1 MLNGAKP
8 VGVEVAL
15 YYMENFL
22 LNDKVGRLE
31 KRLFDWWLEE
41 GFFLV
46 SNFKKTNTGISGE
59 FILLLG
65 GSIYDVTR
73 TFDEQK
79 GEAITIK
86 DSVQKK
92 LDDGWDLLLKVKPN
106 YYVVK
111 DTENNRTRIEELF
124 RSNIRNFDFVEYKTK
139 QEGDIT
145 ILKSIIIN
153 VHRKKVNG

>member
-1 MLNGAKP
+1 MLSGEKT

-15 YYMENFL
+15 YYMENYL

-31 KRLFDWWLEE
+31 KRLFDWWLSE
-41 GFFLV
+41 GFFLA
-46 SNFKKTNTGISGE
+46 SNFKKTDTGISGE

-73 TFDEQK
+73 TLDEPH
-79 GEAITIK
+79 GESAAVK

-92 LDDGWDLLLKVKPN
+92 LNDGWDLLLKVKPN
-106 YYVVK
+106 YYLVM
-111 DTENNRTRIEELF
+111 DTENNRRRIEELF
-124 RSNIRNFDFVEYKTK
+124 KNNIRNFDFVEYKTK

-153 VHRKKVNG
+153 IHRKR

>member
-1 MLNGAKP
+1 MLSGEKT

-15 YYMENFL
+15 YYMENYL

-31 KRLFDWWLEE
+31 KRLFDWWLSE

-46 SNFKKTNTGISGE
+46 SNFKKTDTGISGE

-73 TFDEQK
+73 TLDEPH
-79 GEAITIK
+79 GESAAVK

-92 LDDGWDLLLKVKPN
+92 LNDGWDLLLKVKPN
-106 YYVVK
+106 YYLIM
-111 DTENNRTRIEELF
+111 DTENNRRRIEELF
-124 RSNIRNFDFVEYKTK
+124 KNNIRNFDFVEYKTK

-153 VHRKKVNG
+153 VHRKKVNE

>member
-15 YYMENFL
+15 YYMENYL
-22 LNDKVGRLE
+22 LNDKVGWLE
-31 KRLFDWWLEE
+31 KRLFNWWLDE

-46 SNFKKTNTGISGE
+46 SNFKETETGISGE

-73 TFDEQK
+73 TLDEPQEK
-79 GEAITIK
+79 TAAIK

-92 LDDGWDLLLKVKPN
+92 LDDGWDLILKVKPN
-106 YYVVK
+106 YYLVK
-111 DTENNRTRIEELF
+111 DTENNRGRIEKLF
-124 RSNIRNFDFVEYKTK
+124 KNNIRNFDFVEYRTK

-145 ILKSIIIN
+145 ILKSIVIN
-153 VHRKKVNG
+153 VHRKR

>member
-1 MLNGAKP
+1 MLSGEKT

-15 YYMENFL
+15 YYMENYL

-31 KRLFDWWLEE
+31 KRLFDWWLSE

-46 SNFKKTNTGISGE
+46 SNFKKTDTGISGE

-73 TFDEQK
+73 TLDEPH
-79 GEAITIK
+79 GESVAVK

-92 LDDGWDLLLKVKPN
+92 LNDGWDLLLKVKPN
-106 YYVVK
+106 YYLVM
-111 DTENNRTRIEELF
+111 DTENNRRRIEELF
-124 RSNIRNFDFVEYKTK
+124 KNNIRNFDFVEYKTK
-139 QEGDIT
+139 QEGDVT

>member
-1 MLNGAKP
+1 MLSGEKT

-15 YYMENFL
+15 YYMENYL

-31 KRLFDWWLEE
+31 KRLFDWWLSE

-46 SNFKKTNTGISGE
+46 SNFKKTDTGISGE

-73 TFDEQK
+73 TLDEPH
-79 GEAITIK
+79 GESAAVK

-92 LDDGWDLLLKVKPN
+92 LNDGWDLLLKVKPN
-106 YYVVK
+106 YYLVM
-111 DTENNRTRIEELF
+111 DTENNRRRIEELF
-124 RSNIRNFDFVEYKTK
+124 KNNIRNFDFVEYKTK

-153 VHRKKVNG
+153 VHRKKVN

>member
-1 MLNGAKP
+1 MLSGAKP

-15 YYMENFL
+15 YYMENYL

-31 KRLFDWWLEE
+31 KRLFNWWLDE

-46 SNFKKTNTGISGE
+46 SNFKKTDTGISGE

-73 TFDEQK
+73 TLDEPQEK
-79 GEAITIK
+79 TAAIK

-92 LDDGWDLLLKVKPN
+92 LDDGWDLILKVKPN
-106 YYVVK
+106 YYLVK
-111 DTENNRTRIEELF
+111 DTENNRGRIEKLF
-124 RSNIRNFDFVEYKTK
+124 KNNIRNFDFVEYKTK
-139 QEGDIT
+139 QEGDIK

>member
-1 MLNGAKP
+1 MLSGEKT

-15 YYMENFL
+15 YYMENYL

-31 KRLFDWWLEE
+31 KRLFDWWLSE

-46 SNFKKTNTGISGE
+46 SNFKKTDTGISGE

-73 TFDEQK
+73 TLDEPH
-79 GEAITIK
+79 GESATVK

-92 LDDGWDLLLKVKPN
+92 LNDGWDLLLKVKPN
-106 YYVVK
+106 YYLVM
-111 DTENNRTRIEELF
+111 DTENNRRRIEELF
-124 RSNIRNFDFVEYKTK
+124 KNNIRNFDFVEYKTK

>member
-1 MLNGAKP
+1 MLSGAKP

-15 YYMENFL
+15 YYMENYL
-22 LNDKVGRLE
+22 LNEKVGRLE
-31 KRLFDWWLEE
+31 KRLFNWWLDE

-46 SNFKKTNTGISGE
+46 SNFKETETGISGE

-73 TFDEQK
+73 TLDEPQ
-79 GEAITIK
+79 GETAVIR

-92 LDDGWDLLLKVKPN
+92 LNDGWDLILKVKPN
-106 YYVVK
+106 YYLVK
-111 DTENNRTRIEELF
+111 DTENNRGHIEKLF
-124 RSNIRNFDFVEYKTK
+124 KDNIRNFDFVEYKTK

-145 ILKSIIIN
+145 IIKSIVIN
-153 VHRKKVNG
+153 VHRKR

>member
-1 MLNGAKP
+1 MFSGEKT

-15 YYMENFL
+15 YYMENYL

-31 KRLFDWWLEE
+31 KRLFDWWLSE
-41 GFFLV
+41 GFFLA
-46 SNFKKTNTGISGE
+46 SNFKKTDTGISGE

-73 TFDEQK
+73 TLDEPH
-79 GEAITIK
+79 GESAAVK

-92 LDDGWDLLLKVKPN
+92 LNDGWDLLLKVKPN
-106 YYVVK
+106 YYLVM
-111 DTENNRTRIEELF
+111 DTENNRRRIEELF
-124 RSNIRNFDFVEYKTK
+124 KNNIRNFDFVEYKTK

-153 VHRKKVNG
+153 IHRKR